1 MTPDTFA
8 SFDWAKIGLGISGI
22 LGGIGAYF
30 AGRKKR
36 TAMDGADIAQANA
49 SASIS
54 DAEGTLYHRLREEI
68 DALRN
73 DVSRLRSDLD
83 TERRHSRQ
91 LELYVWQL
99 QRLMA
104 EKGIEVPPFLGDA
117 GSLPGGPTIEPT
129 K

>member
-1 MTPDTFA
+1 MIEQLDMDKVGIAIVGLFTSIGTF
-8 SFDWAKIGLGISGI
+8 
-22 LGGIGAYF
+22 F
-30 AGRKKR
+30 AGRQKR
-36 TAMDGADIAQANA
+36 AANDVAEIAADKA

-54 DAEGTLYHRLREEI
+54 DAEGTLYTRLREEI

-104 EKGIEVPPFLGDA
+104 EKGITVPPFVGDTVSPQ
-117 GSLPGGPTIEPT
+117 G
-129 K
+129 

>member
-1 MTPDTFA
+1 MSPDIFA
-8 SFDWAKIGLGISGI
+8 AFDWTKIGLGVSG
-22 LGGIGAYF
+22 LCGAIGTYF
-30 AGRKKR
+30 LGRKKR
-36 TAMDGADIAQANA
+36 TALDGAEIAQANA
-49 SASIS
+49 SASVS

-73 DVSRLRSDLD
+73 DVSSLRSDLD

-104 EKGIEVPPFLGDA
+104 DKGITVPPFLGDA
-117 GSLPGGPTIEPT
+117 VAPGGAANVPS
-129 K
+129 